1 MLLVVFAQHNS
12 AYFPQHSKIAIETV
26 LHVEERESDRAA
38 HSATQPGNQS
48 AGRVGYVFRSPSSR
62 FPKSEKCAKEEDQ
75 KAQRNP
81 TRRTLGELSNDA
93 KGYSTGRG
101 GRDSVPIRNSEP
113 MQKSAG
119 AADLPFSSQQINLAL
134 ELHCTSAYALAKS
147 STADRLARV
156 A

>member
-62 FPKSEKCAKEEDQ
+62 FPKSEKCAKEE
-75 KAQRNP
+75 
-81 TRRTLGELSNDA
+81 G
-93 KGYSTGRG
+93 
-101 GRDSVPIRNSEP
+101 
-113 MQKSAG
+113 
-119 AADLPFSSQQINLAL
+119 
-134 ELHCTSAYALAKS
+134 
-147 STADRLARV
+147 
-156 A
+156 